1 MTLYQIKPLFQ
12 SLLRPTMFWLYKHH
26 VTANHITLAA
36 LALSLLTGLLLMLV
50 HNPSSLCYCPSCFLF
65 VWRSMRWMHV
75 GA

>member
-36 LALSLLTGLLLMLV
+36 LAEATHEKRENVS
-50 HNPSSLCYCPSCFLF
+50 
-65 VWRSMRWMHV
+65 R
-75 GA
+75 